1 MIVKDK
7 KEFKVIENNETFK
20 MSCDDKHIILES
32 NDKNGITVY
41 PDRIIWSNLNQ
52 LFSKLFFTNNK
63 NVKKYEDYLV
73 GLSMNGV
80 RFSLVKDN
88 DNYIF
93 SVISPLERKIKIPLN
108 SEIGIILFE
117 FYNSIIN
124 MNMDIEQI
132 TMAGYMYSLKHKNV
146 NYNKKVSV

>member
-41 PDRIIWSNLNQ
+41 PDSIIWSNLNQ

-63 NVKKYEDYLV
+63 
-73 GLSMNGV
+73 M
-80 RFSLVKDN
+80 
-88 DNYIF
+88 
-93 SVISPLERKIKIPLN
+93 
-108 SEIGIILFE
+108 
-117 FYNSIIN
+117 
-124 MNMDIEQI
+124 
-132 TMAGYMYSLKHKNV
+132 
-146 NYNKKVSV
+146 